1 VALLCGET
9 FKKEHY
15 YGEEI
20 KIEYIIKTKML
31 GVTLWLKKYIYKNKE
46 EEGIGTKKAVQMPS
60 SAFRKMILLS
70 I

>member
-1 VALLCGET
+1 MALLCGET
-9 FKKEHY
+9 FKTEHY
-15 YGEEI
+15 YGEEF

-31 GVTLWLKKYIYKNKE
+31 GVTLWLKIYIYKNKE

-60 SAFRKMILLS
+60 LAFRKMILLS